1 MKLLSEPGRGEEKV
15 LIRDGE
21 KCVSVNP
28 GHDTTLFLEV
38 VICFRMFLADI

>member
-1 MKLLSEPGRGEEKV
+1 M
-15 LIRDGE
+15 RDGEYTLFALRKQDE
-21 KCVSVNP
+21 KCVSVNL